1 MNIWTFRLTLTRRH
15 IVDGNCGHR
24 EDLRRK
30 KFENGETLRS
40 RLLRGKKKSSPG
52 RFSIPLPRDMEP
64 VRTDEG
70 GWASAGVDEGRETA
84 KADGDGGGRRAA
96 LITVLYYKNW
106 TPSGQ
111 ERTKREADKEGKS
124 PQLSDGYRPPR
135 PASTLSR
142 SGHQSFRQPR
152 APAAERLPLFN
163 LKYLICL
170 SPEPRGVV
178 KCNCCRGRRLSCKSY
193 EYALNTSVSKYQAQ
207 NCD

>member
-1 MNIWTFRLTLTRRH
+1 MCETKEKISRTLALFSSFIYRFVYNLSKLDLLVSSLRNYISKLFKVSLH
-15 IVDGNCGHR
+15 IGEYLNVSFDSDSPSYRGWNCGHR

-96 LITVLYYKNW
+96 LITVLYYKN
-106 TPSGQ
+106 
-111 ERTKREADKEGKS
+111 
-124 PQLSDGYRPPR
+124 
-135 PASTLSR
+135 
-142 SGHQSFRQPR
+142 
-152 APAAERLPLFN
+152 
-163 LKYLICL
+163 
-170 SPEPRGVV
+170 
-178 KCNCCRGRRLSCKSY
+178 
-193 EYALNTSVSKYQAQ
+193 
-207 NCD
+207 